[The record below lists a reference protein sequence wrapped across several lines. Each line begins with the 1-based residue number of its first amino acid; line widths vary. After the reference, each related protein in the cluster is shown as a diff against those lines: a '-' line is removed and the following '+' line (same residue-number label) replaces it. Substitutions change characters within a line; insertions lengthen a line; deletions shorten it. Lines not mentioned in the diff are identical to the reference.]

1 MPRLGWT
8 AETGLL
14 KEWLLADGSRVEVG
28 DVLFTV
34 EGDKAVEEIE
44 ALDPGILHIPHN
56 APAPGQNVPVGALL
70 AYILE
75 EGEALP
81 AAPTQAGPPAMEP
94 QATAAGS
101 ATRSSLPTGRSERV
115 AISPRARKLA
125 LEQGIDWRGVQ
136 GSGRTGRIVER
147 DIVALARRRPPA
159 TLSPVARRL
168 ASESG
173 VEIETLQRAFPG
185 RRISAEMVHA
195 FLAERQPDESARRV
209 APFTSTR
216 QAIADHLSAGLS
228 ASAPVT
234 LHTEAD
240 ATELVR
246 LREQLAADGRKAV
259 PSYNV
264 LFLKVLAHALKEHA
278 YMNALVEENALV
290 LVDAVNIGIAV
301 QAERGLLVP
310 VVRNVDQKD
319 LRALQR
325 EAAQLLDAAVAGS
338 LPQSRLRDGTFTITN
353 LGNWEVDA
361 FTPLL
366 NFPQVAILGI
376 GRIRPKPVVQDMG
389 REEIVV
395 RQSLVLSLTF
405 DHRAVDGAPAASF
418 LQRVKKLAE
427 QPYLWLTS

>member
-1 MPRLGWT
+1 
-8 AETGLL
+8 
-14 KEWLLADGSRVEVG
+14 
-28 DVLFTV
+28 
-34 EGDKAVEEIE
+34 
-44 ALDPGILHIPHN
+44 
-56 APAPGQNVPVGALL
+56 
-70 AYILE
+70 
-75 EGEALP
+75 
-81 AAPTQAGPPAMEP
+81 
-94 QATAAGS
+94 
-101 ATRSSLPTGRSERV
+101 
-115 AISPRARKLA
+115 
-125 LEQGIDWRGVQ
+125 
-136 GSGRTGRIVER
+136 
-147 DIVALARRRPPA
+147 
-159 TLSPVARRL
+159 
-168 ASESG
+168 
-173 VEIETLQRAFPG
+173 
-185 RRISAEMVHA
+185 
-195 FLAERQPDESARRV
+195 
-209 APFTSTR
+209 
-216 QAIADHLSAGLS
+216 
-228 ASAPVT
+228 
-234 LHTEAD
+234 
-240 ATELVR
+240 
-246 LREQLAADGRKAV
+246 
-259 PSYNV
+259 
-264 LFLKVLAHALKEHA
+264 
-278 YMNALVEENALV
+278 MNALVEENALV